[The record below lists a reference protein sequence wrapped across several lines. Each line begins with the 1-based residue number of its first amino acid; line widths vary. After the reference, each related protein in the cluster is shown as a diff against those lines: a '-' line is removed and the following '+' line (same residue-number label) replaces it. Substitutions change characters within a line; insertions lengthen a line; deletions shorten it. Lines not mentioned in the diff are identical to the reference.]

1 MSDYALPRPPM
12 SATDTETELITLR
25 ERLERSEQHMAV
37 TLMRATRLAQVI
49 SVLGSEQDLETTIER
64 VAIEVGELF
73 FADMALLILES
84 DAGMTVAGHWGIA
97 AHDVPVAPFTLPD
110 VEAVTATRSV
120 RIGAAQELPL
130 PAWLQSYS
138 PRHVAWVRLLVG
150 DRSLGLLLL
159 VRRGDEPF
167 EASEATELRA
177 VAYRIALAVE
187 NGLLHERMR
196 NQLRQLHRLHEL
208 TAVFAGMLE
217 LDAVGRQVADTL
229 VGEAA
234 VRSSLVLL
242 NRDGD
247 WVVLSSAG
255 EDADAALEGGPAP
268 PLDES
273 WQRFPLTGAGETV
286 GVVAVAGAP
295 AVGSEAHE
303 MLLSV
308 VSLGELSIDKALMYE
323 QSREQARHDSL
334 TGLLGH
340 RVFHEELEAQ
350 LAAGRPFSMVLF
362 DIDDFKQI
370 NDLNGH
376 QVGDR
381 ALCLVSDAIRRGTRA
396 GDMVFRIGGEEFC
409 ALLPGL
415 TDGNAFT
422 VADALRQNVA
432 SMATT
437 LPNPMTVSIGVAS
450 FPAHGSTRD
459 ELLACADAA
468 MYASKRGGKN
478 RVSIAGDDSPRQPAP
493 ARRQIGLDLLQ
504 EKDADTVSH
513 SLHVSILSVELARA
527 LGIDEDRLDDL
538 STAARLHDIGKIAVP
553 DAILAKPGPLDDEEF
568 RMVKTHAVV
577 GAELLASWGLL
588 EAAEIVRQHHERL
601 DGTGYPAGLRGQQIS
616 LEARI
621 IHVADAYTAMTRDRP
636 YRKALP
642 RDDALAELGR
652 HGGSQ
657 FDPDVVAALVTLERD
672 RPASRSTPHP
682 RLVAPRDRVTAGP
695 PATAT
700 VA

>member
-1 MSDYALPRPPM
+1 MSDYPLPRPSL
-12 SATDTETELITLR
+12 SATEIELITLR

-84 DAGMTVAGHWGIA
+84 EDGLNVAGHWGIA
-97 AHDVPVAPFTLPD
+97 AGDIPMAPFTLPD
-110 VEAVTATRSV
+110 VDAVTRTRSV
-120 RIGAAQELPL
+120 RIGSVQDLPL
-130 PAWLQSYS
+130 PAWLRSYS
-138 PRHVAWVRLLVG
+138 PRHLAWVRLLVG

-159 VRRGDEPF
+159 ARRGDEPF
-167 EASEATELRA
+167 EESEATELRA

-229 VGEAA
+229 VAEAG
-234 VRSSLVLL
+234 VRSSLVLIS
-242 NRDGD
+242 RDGE

-255 EDADAALEGGPAP
+255 ENADAALEGGQAP
-268 PLDES
+268 VLDEA
-273 WQRFPLTGAGETV
+273 WQRFPLKGAGETV

-295 AVGSEAHE
+295 ATGSEAHE
-303 MLLSV
+303 MLLHL

-340 RVFHEELEAQ
+340 RVFQEELEAQ
-350 LAAGRPFSMVLF
+350 LAAGQPFSMVLF

-376 QVGDR
+376 QIGDR

-415 TDGNAFT
+415 TDDNAFT
-422 VADALRQNVA
+422 VADELRQNVA
-432 SMATT
+432 SMVST
-437 LPNPMTVSIGVAS
+437 LPNPVTVSVGVAT

-459 ELLACADAA
+459 ELLACADGA

-478 RVSIAGDDSPRQPAP
+478 RVSIAGDDGPRQPVP
-493 ARRQIGLDLLQ
+493 GRRQIGLDLLQ

-513 SLHVSILSVELARA
+513 SLHVSILSVEVARA
-527 LGIDEDRLDDL
+527 LAVDEDRLDDL

-553 DAILAKPGPLDDEEF
+553 DAILAKPGPLDEEEF
-568 RMVKTHAVV
+568 RIVKTHAVV
-577 GAELLASWGLL
+577 GAELLRSWGLAG
-588 EAAEIVRQHHERL
+588 AAEIVRQHHERL
-601 DGTGYPAGLRGQQIS
+601 DGTGYPAGLRGEQIS

-642 RDDALAELGR
+642 RDEALDELAR
-652 HGGSQ
+652 HCGSQ
-657 FDPDVVAALVTLERD
+657 FDPDVVGALVTVERD
-672 RPASRSTPHP
+672 RPVSRSHEPPLATP
-682 RLVAPRDRVTAGP
+682 RERVRRGLPAG
-695 PATAT
+695 AA
-700 VA
+700 A